1 MPRFSERVVDLAL
14 LIPPGRVV
22 TYGGLAKAAGGPP
35 MASRSISSILSKY
48 PNQGAIPWHRIVY
61 AGGKVWL
68 PAEREAARLALY
80 KAEGIVV
87 KNNRIQDFDEV
98 VYDFSESDSMYHI

>member
-1 MPRFSERVVDLAL
+1 MPSFSERVIDLAL

-35 MASRSISSILSKY
+35 LASRSISSILSKY
-48 PNQGAIPWHRIVY
+48 PNQSVIPWHRIVY

-68 PAEREAARLALY
+68 PEGREAERLALY
-80 KAEGIVV
+80 AAEDIVV
-87 KNNRIQDFDEV
+87 KNDRIQNFDEV
-98 VYDFSESDSMYHI
+98 VYHFDE